1 MAPSTKKKSEALLE
15 EEAIIK
21 KRFLTQTAVATST
34 GGGAPFTK
42 LVQSFQS
49 FCEAAIDDEERRSK
63 ADELLS
69 DVYSIQSY
77 LNKLESMM
85 MVYETE
91 QATYHEKHR
100 DILLGIDR
108 AGQDIK
114 DSKIE
119 LEHARRE
126 MAQAKECEGIKQNIV
141 RIPAVSATVLEID
154 AVKQEI
160 AELEQQRL
168 QMKDVTRERINQFRT
183 ILDTITRVEMQA
195 SCHPHATMDVDDE
208 NA

>member
-1 MAPSTKKKSEALLE
+1 MASSTKKKSEALLE

-21 KRFLTQTAVATST
+21 KRFLTQTAVATSS

-49 FCEAAIDDEERRSK
+49 FCEAASDDEERRTK
-63 ADELLS
+63 ADEVLS

-91 QATYHEKHR
+91 QAMYHEKHR
-100 DILLGIDR
+100 DILHAIDR

-114 DSKIE
+114 DSKME

-141 RIPAVSATVLEID
+141 KIPAASATVLEID
-154 AVKQEI
+154 AVKKEI
-160 AELEQQRL
+160 VELEQQRV
-168 QMKDVTRERINQFRT
+168 QMKDVTRERIDQFRT
-183 ILDTITRVEMQA
+183 ILDAITHVELQA
-195 SCHPHATMDVDDE
+195 SSHPHAMMDVENE

>member
-1 MAPSTKKKSEALLE
+1 
-15 EEAIIK
+15 
-21 KRFLTQTAVATST
+21 
-34 GGGAPFTK
+34 
-42 LVQSFQS
+42 
-49 FCEAAIDDEERRSK
+49 
-63 ADELLS
+63 
-69 DVYSIQSY
+69 
-77 LNKLESMM
+77 M
-85 MVYETE
+85 MVFETE

-114 DSKIE
+114 DSKVE

-168 QMKDVTRERINQFRT
+168 QMKDVTRERIDQFRT

-195 SCHPHATMDVDDE
+195 SSHPHATMDVDDE